1 MCPSKPEGECGYINQ
16 IMTAHVTCVTGP
28 VKLYEICACIFNFVK
43 LHDIMLCNT
52 SNTPKSHF
60 PLCCLFM

>member
-43 LHDIMLCNT
+43 SHDLMLCST
-52 SNTPKSHF
+52 SDTPKSHF
-60 PLCCLFM
+60 ALYYLYM